1 MSRLALKLAI
11 ALLPPGR
18 RAWGEAMRGE
28 YEHLSE
34 NQSAF
39 AFGCLESSLKENVTT
54 GDGWAR
60 IGFGLVLLISLWLA
74 GYWTYW
80 TLSELFEISSQFSL
94 KFFWTLATMGF
105 VCYPIVLGMAA
116 QKALKAPLDR
126 FQLAEIGYRMTFQC
140 LIIAG
145 GMQALLSVISLVSI
159 MVAKARHEQLE
170 TSLSVGL
177 VSAIFLLSVAW
188 FARHNARMTRNAAA
202 LALLLCATFYGLIQV
217 LMPSLTDNSGHDWR
231 FTIIVIGLLM
241 LLTMIASA
249 LFVWMQRPARGAA

>member
-11 ALLPPGR
+11 ALLPPSR

-28 YEHLSE
+28 YEHLRE

-39 AFGCLESSLKENVTT
+39 ALGCLGSSLKENVAT
-54 GDGWAR
+54 GEGWAR
-60 IGFGLVLLISLWLA
+60 IGFGLVLLFSFWLA
-74 GYWTYW
+74 GFWTYW
-80 TLSELFEISSQFSL
+80 TFSALFEISSQFSL
-94 KFFWTLATMGF
+94 KFFWTLATIGF
-105 VCYPIVLGMAA
+105 VCYPIVLGLAA

-126 FQLAEIGYRMTFQC
+126 FQLAEIGYRMTFRC
-140 LIIAG
+140 LLIAG

-202 LALLLCATFYGLIQV
+202 VALLLCAAFYGLIQV
-217 LMPSLTDNSGHDWR
+217 LMPSLTDNSGHDWGL
-231 FTIIVIGLLM
+231 TTIVIGFLM

-249 LFVWMQRPARGAA
+249 LFVWMQRPARGVA